1 MIISE
6 DHVITN
12 FIPQSIPIDG
22 EVLHM
27 GSVQGLPGTAGAH
40 STDNH
45 RSDIVH
51 TMGWRIFLLLYLAVC
66 VHRYYGESNTCV
78 ASLCCH
84 GYSYNCHRRDIV
96 KYFEF
101 LRSKV
106 LWIC

>member
-27 GSVQGLPGTAGAH
+27 GSVQGLSSTAGAH

-66 VHRYYGESNTCV
+66 VHRYHGEYNTCV

-84 GYSYNCHRRDIV
+84 GYSYNSHCRDI
-96 KYFEF
+96 F
-101 LRSKV
+101 
-106 LWIC
+106 